1 MKHINA
7 GFTLIELMIVV
18 AIIGILAA
26 IAIPQYNNY
35 IARTQVAEAMSLI
48 APVKISLAEH
58 FESTGDF
65 PADGS
70 TSVIGP
76 SGISGE
82 YVSSVEWVNGGG
94 SNPHPSGFAKFIKVK
109 FGTGAHALLSERE
122 FWICVNQSGN
132 QPIQWKCVGGAGS
145 TNCSG
150 DAGSGLLP
158 TITMTTDPQVDSKY
172 LPNTCQ

>member
-1 MKHINA
+1 MKNINA

-82 YVSSVEWVNGGG
+82 YVSSVEWVKNGAA
-94 SNPHPSGFAKFIKVK
+94 PHPNGSAKYI
-109 FGTGAHALLSERE
+109 LS
-122 FWICVNQSGN
+122 
-132 QPIQWKCVGGAGS
+132 
-145 TNCSG
+145 SG
-150 DAGSGLLP
+150 DAWDQVRALVGEMRPPGTLPALHCLWIKLTLSTCPIPVSSKIRYTALSGKGGF
-158 TITMTTDPQVDSKY
+158 Q
-172 LPNTCQ
+172 

>member
-48 APVKISLAEH
+48 APVKIGLAEH

-70 TSVIGP
+70 TSIIGP

-82 YVSSVEWVNGGG
+82 YVSSVEWVKGGG
-94 SNPHPSGFAKFIKVK
+94 SNPHPNGSPKYIKIT
-109 FGTGAHALLSERE
+109 FSSDAHALLRDKEA
-122 FWICVNQSGN
+122 WICVNQSGN
-132 QPIQWKCVGGAGS
+132 NPIQWRCVGSGS
-145 TNCSG
+145 SDCGG
-150 DAGSGLLP
+150 DAAPGLAASASLSMNH
-158 TITMTTDPQVDSKY
+158 IDSEY
-172 LPNTCQ
+172 LPSTCQ

>member
-1 MKHINA
+1 MKNINA

-48 APVKISLAEH
+48 APVKMSLAEH

-82 YVSSVEWVNGGG
+82 YVSSIEWVNMGGA
-94 SNPHPSGFAKFIKVK
+94 NPHPSGFAKFIKVK
-109 FGTGAHALLSERE
+109 FGTDAHALLSERE

-132 QPIQWKCVGGAGS
+132 QPIQWRCVGGGS

-150 DAGSGLLP
+150 DAGSGLLA
-158 TITMTTDPQVDSKY
+158 TFAATTDPQVDSEY
-172 LPNTCQ
+172 LPSTCQ

>member
-18 AIIGILAA
+18 AIRGILAA

-48 APVKISLAEH
+48 APVKIGLAEH

-82 YVSSVEWVNGGG
+82 YVSSVEWVNMGGA
-94 SNPHPSGFAKFIKVK
+94 NPHPSGFSKFIKIT
-109 FGTGAHALLSERE
+109 FSSDAHALLRDRE
-122 FWICVNQSGN
+122 AWICVTQSGN
-132 QPIQWKCVGGAGS
+132 NPIQWRCVGAGS
-145 TNCSG
+145 PACAG
-150 DAGSGLLP
+150 DAGSGLLALSA
-158 TITMTTDPQVDSKY
+158 MTSDPQVDSEY
-172 LPNTCQ
+172 LPSTCQ

>member
-48 APVKISLAEH
+48 APVKIGLAEH

-82 YVSSVEWVNGGG
+82 YVSSVEWVNMGGA
-94 SNPHPSGFAKFIKVK
+94 NPHPSGFSKFIKIT
-109 FGTGAHALLSERE
+109 FSSDANALLRDRE
-122 FWICVNQSGN
+122 AWICVNQSGN
-132 QPIQWKCVGGAGS
+132 NPIQWRCVGAGS
-145 TNCSG
+145 PACAG
-150 DAGSGLLP
+150 DAGSGLLALSA
-158 TITMTTDPQVDSKY
+158 MTSDPQVDSEY
-172 LPNTCQ
+172 LPSTCQ

>member
-48 APVKISLAEH
+48 APVKIGLAEH

-70 TSVIGP
+70 TSIIGP

-82 YVSSVEWVNGGG
+82 YVSSVEWAKNGAA
-94 SNPHPSGFAKFIKVK
+94 PHPNGSPKYIKIT
-109 FGTGAHALLSERE
+109 FSSDAHALLRDKEA
-122 FWICVNQSGN
+122 WICVNQSGN
-132 QPIQWKCVGGAGS
+132 NPIQWRCVGSGS
-145 TNCSG
+145 SACGG
-150 DAGSGLLP
+150 DAAPGHPASASLSMDQ
-158 TITMTTDPQVDSKY
+158 IDSKY
-172 LPNTCQ
+172 LPSTCQ